1 MMRQMD
7 ERGGMEELCTE
18 GLRPPVNTV
27 VVIKKSSRVN
37 SHNGPKCILRWKI
50 EKKEFYI
57 KFV

>member
-37 SHNGPKCILRWKI
+37 SHDGPKCILRWKI
-50 EKKEFYI
+50 EKLNFI
-57 KFV
+57 